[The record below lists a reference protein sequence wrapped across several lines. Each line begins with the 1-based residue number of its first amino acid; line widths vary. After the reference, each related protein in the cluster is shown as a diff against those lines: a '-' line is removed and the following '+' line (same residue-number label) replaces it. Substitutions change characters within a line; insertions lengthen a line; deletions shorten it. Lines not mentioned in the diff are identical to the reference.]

1 MREPQNFCC
10 SFEQFYHTISPKV
23 KDNLTH
29 EQLQAIKIAYES
41 TNHRQP
47 HSLEMKVSLPIP
59 GLRFYIV
66 LLAGKESR
74 AKKRLRYDKS
84 VYPLRNPVNILFL
97 LLLVIIF
104 LISTFTILNLVLS
117 SFSCIPSSPY
127 PTSIPWINNQSDCE
141 RTNRNWY
148 DGKCWDAEHNPTF

>member
-1 MREPQNFCC
+1 MRETQNFCC
-10 SFEQFYHTISPKV
+10 SFEQFYQRISPTV
-23 KDNLTH
+23 KETLTH

-41 TNHRQP
+41 TKHRKP
-47 HSLEMKVSLPIP
+47 HGLQMKLSLPIP

-74 AKKRLRYDKS
+74 TKQRLQYDKS
-84 VYPLRNPVNILFL
+84 VYPWRNPINILFL

-117 SFSCIPSSPY
+117 SIYFIPTSPH

-148 DGKCWDAEHNPTF
+148 DGKCWDAEHSPTF